1 MASTAARNNLTQVS
15 PRTAVAGTPRTRRPT
30 CQGHTAARAT
40 SPRSRTTH
48 KYQAAGPARSAPPRR
63 RSRAATRLCAAAAP
77 RPVWKSNLRRV
88 CPESPR
94 HPPRHRRDP
103 ARRRGDVGSSPLD
116 RASAATSSP
125 SAPDTLVDFH
135 TGRRAAGLDGG
146 HRPGRR
152 AHEGQGRGGRHRD
165 DGRGQEGGR
174 GTGAVVSRPCR
185 ARSRGRAHTK
195 KPPFYKYTVV
205 YDGSVARATRREG
218 VTRAGRL
225 PPSARRDGA

>member
-77 RPVWKSNLRRV
+77 RPVWKSKIYGAFVLNHRV
-88 CPESPR
+88 TL
-94 HPPRHRRDP
+94 HAIDATP

-116 RASAATSSP
+116 GASAATSSP
-125 SAPDTLVDFH
+125 RNDLVKNYRVHPTHWLTSTQAATSA
-135 TGRRAAGLDGG
+135 
-146 HRPGRR
+146 
-152 AHEGQGRGGRHRD
+152 RD
-165 DGRGQEGGR
+165 VE
-174 GTGAVVSRPCR
+174 
-185 ARSRGRAHTK
+185 
-195 KPPFYKYTVV
+195 
-205 YDGSVARATRREG
+205 ARATQ
-218 VTRAGRL
+218 AF
-225 PPSARRDGA
+225 SAFSAVPCSTAS